1 MTEKQLVGIDVSAK
15 ALSVSVDARSGPLQ
29 RLEFAN
35 TRAGHRQLIQRLKK
49 QGRGARVCLEWTG
62 VYSLDLALALHSA
75 PRIEVTVVN
84 PRLVRDFAKA
94 WLRRSKTDMLDA
106 DLLVEFV
113 RRMPF
118 RPWEPPTQ
126 AVFDLRAIARRIGA
140 LTHAGTQESNR
151 SHAANHCQELTDV
164 VKNDLQ
170 VHRRFLKRRIQQLQ
184 EQAVSLI
191 WDDLEL
197 RKALGHLTSIKGI
210 AKASAIQILAEL
222 AVLPDGMTPR
232 QWVAHAGLDPR
243 IVESGTSV
251 NQAGRI
257 SKLGNTHLR
266 AGLYMPALVAVRREP
281 HIRAFYE
288 KLLANGKKPMQAIVA
303 VMRKL
308 LHAIHGMLRY
318 GQDFVGEK
326 FYVLG
331 A

>member
-15 ALSVSVDARSGPLQ
+15 TLAVSVDIHSGPLQ

-35 TRAGHRQLIQRLKK
+35 TRAGHQQLIRRLNKQR
-49 QGRGARVCLEWTG
+49 RRDARACLEWTG
-62 VYSLDLALALHSA
+62 VYSLDLALALHRA

-84 PRLVRDFAKA
+84 PRSVRDFAKA

-118 RPWEPPTQ
+118 RRWEPPTQ

-151 SHAANHCQELTDV
+151 SHAASHCQELTDV
-164 VKNDLQ
+164 VKNDIQ

-184 EQAVSLI
+184 EQAVNII
-191 WDDLEL
+191 WEDLEL

-222 AVLPDGMTPR
+222 AVLPQGMTPR
-232 QWVAHAGLDPR
+232 QFSSPRPSPPSPAGC
-243 IVESGTSV
+243 GT
-251 NQAGRI
+251 AAI
-257 SKLGNTHLR
+257 
-266 AGLYMPALVAVRREP
+266 AMAEVR
-281 HIRAFYE
+281 
-288 KLLANGKKPMQAIVA
+288 
-303 VMRKL
+303 
-308 LHAIHGMLRY
+308 
-318 GQDFVGEK
+318 
-326 FYVLG
+326 
-331 A
+331 